1 MKDTEQKILD
11 AAVKVFS
18 SDGYAGATTRKIA
31 QEANVTEVTL
41 FRKFQSKEN
50 LLKEVLIKNRYS
62 ISTLNKLLNVNK
74 NADIERDLCIL
85 GKEITKDMQDEKKN
99 SISYMFMFMLFEEG
113 RRRPELAEILESVF
127 KTNIERLS
135 EYFELQMKN
144 GKIRNINAQSAA
156 LTFVSYFSCSA
167 FLRGIFVDYALSY
180 NDKDVENF
188 IDIFTK
194 GILKVEKTENVLEK
208 EKKLQKLK
216 EDISRKHEALNS
228 LEEQV
233 RELEKE

>member
-1 MKDTEQKILD
+1 MKNTEQKILD

-50 LLKEVLIKNRYS
+50 LLKEVLIKHRNA
-62 ISTLNKLLNVNK
+62 ISTLNQLLNVNK

-85 GKEITKDMQDEKKN
+85 GKEIAKDMQDEKKD

-180 NDKDVENF
+180 NDKEVENF

-194 GILKVEKTENVLEK
+194 GILKVEKTEKVLEK
-208 EKKLQKLK
+208 EEKLQKLK
-216 EDISRKHEALNS
+216 EDIARKHEALNS
-228 LEEQV
+228 LKEQV

>member
-1 MKDTEQKILD
+1 MKNTEQKILD

-50 LLKEVLIKNRYS
+50 LLKEVLIKNRHA
-62 ISTLNKLLNVNK
+62 ISSQNQLLNINRNV
-74 NADIERDLCIL
+74 DIEKDLCML
-85 GKEITKDMQDEKKN
+85 GKEIAKDMEDEKKD

-113 RRRPELAEILESVF
+113 RRRPELAEILASVF
-127 KTNIERLS
+127 QTNMNHLI

-156 LTFVSYFSCSA
+156 LTFVSYFICSA
-167 FLRGIFVDYALSY
+167 FLRGIFVDYNFSY
-180 NDKDVENF
+180 KVENF

-194 GILKVEKTENVLEK
+194 GILKVEEK
-208 EKKLQKLK
+208 EKVMEKEEKLQKLK
-216 EDISRKHEALNS
+216 EDIAKKHEMLNH

>member
-1 MKDTEQKILD
+1 MRNTDQKILD

-18 SDGYAGATTRKIA
+18 TKGYAGATTREIA

-50 LLKEVLIKNRYS
+50 LLKEVLIKHRNAV
-62 ISTLNKLLNVNK
+62 STLNKLLNVNK
-74 NADIERDLCIL
+74 NSDIERDLCIL
-85 GKEITKDMQDEKKN
+85 GKEIAKDMQDEKKD

-127 KTNIERLS
+127 KTNIEHLS

-144 GKIRNINAQSAA
+144 GKIRNINTQSAA

-167 FLRGIFVDYALSY
+167 FLRGIFVDYPLSY
-180 NDKDVENF
+180 SDKEVENF

-194 GILKVEKTENVLEK
+194 GILKVEKTEKVIEK
-208 EKKLQKLK
+208 EEKLQRLK
-216 EDISRKHEALNS
+216 EDIARKHEALNY

-233 RELEKE
+233 RELEKV

>member
-1 MKDTEQKILD
+1 MRNTDQNILD
-11 AAVKVFS
+11 AAIKVFS
-18 SDGYAGATTRKIA
+18 SKGYAGATTREIA

-50 LLKEVLIKNRYS
+50 LLKEVLIKHRNS
-62 ISTLNKLLNVNK
+62 LSTLNQILKVNK
-74 NADIERDLCIL
+74 NSDIERDLCIL
-85 GKEITKDMQDEKKN
+85 GKEIAKDMQNEKKD

-144 GKIRNINAQSAA
+144 GKLRNINTQSAA

-167 FLRGIFVDYALSY
+167 FLKGIFVDYALSY
-180 NDKDVENF
+180 TDKEVENF
-188 IDIFTK
+188 IDLFTR
-194 GILKVEKTENVLEK
+194 GILKVEKTEKIIEK
-208 EKKLQKLK
+208 EEKLQKLK
-216 EDISRKHEALNS
+216 EDIARKHEALNY

-233 RELEKE
+233 RELEKV

>member
-1 MKDTEQKILD
+1 MKNTEQKILD

-50 LLKEVLIKNRYS
+50 LLKEVLIKHRNA
-62 ISTLNKLLNVNK
+62 ISTLNQLLNVNK

-85 GKEITKDMQDEKKN
+85 GKEIAKDMQDEKKD

-113 RRRPELAEILESVF
+113 RRRPELAEILEYVF

-180 NDKDVENF
+180 N
-188 IDIFTK
+188 TR
-194 GILKVEKTENVLEK
+194 
-208 EKKLQKLK
+208 KLK
-216 EDISRKHEALNS
+216 ILLTYLLKAY
-228 LEEQV
+228 
-233 RELEKE
+233 

>member
-1 MKDTEQKILD
+1 MRNTEQKILD

-18 SDGYAGATTRKIA
+18 SEGYAGATTRKIA

-41 FRKFQSKEN
+41 FRKFHSKEN
-50 LLKEVLIKNRYS
+50 LLKEVLIKHRNA
-62 ISTLNKLLNVNK
+62 ISTLNQLLNVNK

-85 GKEITKDMQDEKKN
+85 GKEIAKDMQDEKKD

-113 RRRPELAEILESVF
+113 RRRPEIAEILESVF

-156 LTFVSYFSCSA
+156 LTVVSYFSCSA
-167 FLRGIFVDYALSY
+167 FLKGIFVDYALSY
-180 NDKDVENF
+180 SDKEVENF

-208 EKKLQKLK
+208 EEKLQKLK
-216 EDISRKHEALNS
+216 EDIARKHEVLNS

>member
-1 MKDTEQKILD
+1 MRNTEQKILD

-18 SDGYAGATTRKIA
+18 SEGYAGATTRKIA

-50 LLKEVLIKNRYS
+50 LLKEVLIKNRHA
-62 ISTLNKLLNVNK
+62 ISTLNHLLNVNK
-74 NADIERDLCIL
+74 NVDIERDLCIL
-85 GKEITKDMQDEKKN
+85 GKEIAKDMQDEKKD

-127 KTNIERLS
+127 KTNIDRLS

-144 GKIRNINAQSAA
+144 GKIRNINARSAA

-180 NDKDVENF
+180 SDKEVENF

-194 GILKVEKTENVLEK
+194 GILKVEKTEKVLEK
-208 EKKLQKLK
+208 EEKLQKLK
-216 EDISRKHEALNS
+216 EDISRKHEMLNS

-233 RELEKE
+233 RELEKV

>member
-1 MKDTEQKILD
+1 MRNTEHKILD

-18 SDGYAGATTRKIA
+18 SEGYAGATTRKIA

>member
-1 MKDTEQKILD
+1 MKNTEQKILD

-50 LLKEVLIKNRYS
+50 LLKEVLIKHRNA
-62 ISTLNKLLNVNK
+62 ISTLNQLLNVNK

-85 GKEITKDMQDEKKN
+85 GKEIAKDMQDEKKD

-113 RRRPELAEILESVF
+113 RRRPELADILESVF
-127 KTNIERLS
+127 KTNIDRLS

-180 NDKDVENF
+180 NDKEVENF

-194 GILKVEKTENVLEK
+194 GILKVEKTEKVLEK
-208 EKKLQKLK
+208 EEKLQKLK
-216 EDISRKHEALNS
+216 EDIARKHEALNS
-228 LEEQV
+228 LKEQV

>member
-1 MKDTEQKILD
+1 MINTDQKILD

-18 SDGYAGATTRKIA
+18 SKGYAGATTREIA

-50 LLKEVLIKNRYS
+50 LLKEVLIKHRNAV
-62 ISTLNKLLNVNK
+62 STLNKLLNVNK
-74 NADIERDLCIL
+74 NSDIERDLCIL
-85 GKEITKDMQDEKKN
+85 GKEIAKDMQDEKKD
-99 SISYMFMFMLFEEG
+99 SISYMFMFLLFEEG

-144 GKIRNINAQSAA
+144 GKIRNINTRSAA

-167 FLRGIFVDYALSY
+167 FLKGIFVDYAWSQ
-180 NDKDVENF
+180 NDEEVENF

-194 GILKVEKTENVLEK
+194 GILKVEKTEKVIEK
-208 EKKLQKLK
+208 EEKLQRLK
-216 EDISRKHEALNS
+216 EDIARKHEALNY

-233 RELEKE
+233 REWEKV

>member
-1 MKDTEQKILD
+1 MKNTEQKILD

-50 LLKEVLIKNRYS
+50 LLKEVLIKHRNA
-62 ISTLNKLLNVNK
+62 ISTLNHLLNVNK
-74 NADIERDLCIL
+74 NVDIERDLCIL
-85 GKEITKDMQDEKKN
+85 GKEIAKDMQDEKKD

-144 GKIRNINAQSAA
+144 GKIRNINTRSAA
-156 LTFVSYFSCSA
+156 ITFVSYFSCSA
-167 FLRGIFVDYALSY
+167 FLKGIFVDYAWSQ
-180 NDKDVENF
+180 ND
-188 IDIFTK
+188 
-194 GILKVEKTENVLEK
+194 
-208 EKKLQKLK
+208 
-216 EDISRKHEALNS
+216 
-228 LEEQV
+228 EEV
-233 RELEKE
+233 

>member
-1 MKDTEQKILD
+1 MKNTEQKILD

-50 LLKEVLIKNRYS
+50 LLKEVLIKNRHS

-85 GKEITKDMQDEKKN
+85 GKEIAKDMQDEKKD

-167 FLRGIFVDYALSY
+167 FLRGIFVDYPLSY
-180 NDKDVENF
+180 NDKEVENF

-194 GILKVEKTENVLEK
+194 GILKVEKTEKVLEK
-208 EKKLQKLK
+208 EERLQKLK
-216 EDISRKHEALNS
+216 EDIARKHEALNS

>member
-1 MKDTEQKILD
+1 MKNTEQKILD

-50 LLKEVLIKNRYS
+50 LLKEVLIKHRNA
-62 ISTLNKLLNVNK
+62 ISTLNQLLNVNK

-85 GKEITKDMQDEKKN
+85 GKEIAKDMQDEKKD

-180 NDKDVENF
+180 NDKEVENF

-194 GILKVEKTENVLEK
+194 GILKVEKTGKVLEK
-208 EKKLQKLK
+208 EEKLQKLK
-216 EDISRKHEALNS
+216 EDIARKHEALNS
-228 LEEQV
+228 LKEQV